1 MEILDWAEGNAEK
14 LVQKY
19 LDVEPNEVF
28 SQNELK
34 NKGDYYIGTESSG
47 DGQTMFIDV
56 CFGDE
61 FEKHDNN
68 LEKNY
73 EYFTR
78 YAEDISDNMNYDVT
92 VMTNSD
98 DQTIMF
104 QFTDWFPEES
114 EEPKEDYASGGKVKE
129 KVFIEYLNKDKGYKM
144 DRKYFNSYQEAER
157 WARDNF
163 DKFDT
168 DYIRYEYADGGKV
181 KEWKG
186 NLYVKQT
193 SVDYFGDHEGT
204 SKSPIKR
211 WFRVNRNPMTQ
222 ERLEEMAKPYIEK
235 FGKQNVKTKNFERMA
250 DGGEVD
256 YWGDIDVEARKIY
269 KPIGIYSDAEKEVGA
284 FKEGFIWGKGQE
296 KYDRDLAENEGI
308 KKYKPVGFRNV
319 DRKQAVAFWEGARFA
334 DSEKGK
340 KMAEGGELQDEDSLD
355 YNSISD
361 LQSER
366 NRLVRW
372 SNQYGSK
379 GADYKIKKLEER
391 IEYLKSKDSK
401 MADGG
406 ELEDDTFVMLFKGY
420 GFVEKR
426 GSYGTKTFYN
436 KEHNAYIYYD
446 PKYRSISGYVGG
458 GEGNDEVIPYSVE
471 GVLDFFIEHDI
482 SESEPTPLAKGGLLV
497 QVGDKIKTK
506 SGIQGVVYEST
517 GQIFKLMDSLGVK
530 SNTMHFAKDFKK
542 GDIKSFG
549 KGGSFDFE
557 QYAKGGKVK
566 NPAPDY
572 PDFVSMQYEKGG
584 EFKPYGKTKGK
595 YKIEYTEDGEKQSE
609 FWESKEMVEDRG
621 KRLLKLGHTNIKIT
635 ELKQMAK
642 GGSVQSKYVIT
653 YDDGDDIS
661 RVWVYARNEEDA
673 QEQAFE
679 EYSDIKEIIS
689 VEKMMS
695 DGGMMAKGGENNA
708 DRERMYN
715 FLKDDLVILQKSIE
729 ENNQEEIDKFFSY
742 WNHHLNSLEPKMGSK
757 RMYNFL
763 KDDLVGL
770 EAATKELP
778 SSKEETDRFFSYW
791 NTHLKSLSDEDLMN
805 MMQYGGMMAKG
816 GEVTFDDKVKAISK
830 KLEGKPVP
838 VPYRKEYGSRYDK
851 EDAQEAARRIVG
863 NMRKLY
869 GE

>member
-47 DGQTMFIDV
+47 DGQTMFINV

-168 DYIRYEYADGGKV
+168 DYIRYEYGQGGKL
-181 KEWKG
+181 KEEDYVWNALGKKLIVNKVTDDEYYLTSFGQSSSSPFSKKKVDGYIKSGEWTLKPKYAKG
-186 NLYVKQT
+186 
-193 SVDYFGDHEGT
+193 
-204 SKSPIKR
+204 
-211 WFRVNRNPMTQ
+211 
-222 ERLEEMAKPYIEK
+222 
-235 FGKQNVKTKNFERMA
+235 GK
-250 DGGEVD
+250 VD

-471 GVLDFFIEHDI
+471 GVLDFFIENDI

-542 GDIKSFG
+542 GD
-549 KGGSFDFE
+549 FE

-584 EFKPYGKTKGK
+584 YMAKLVPKMADGGET
-595 YKIEYTEDGEKQSE
+595 YKNYEI
-609 FWESKEMVEDRG
+609 VVI
-621 KRLLKLGHTNIKIT
+621 NKIT
-635 ELKQMAK
+635 DRNAPINKDRFLVSARNINEAKNIARELWLGMGFENGYRTAEARDEIEILYVLTDEEYRKKYMNKYAK

-661 RVWVYARNEEDA
+661 RVWVYANNEEDA

-695 DGGMMAKGGENNA
+695 DGGMMAKGGELATYKIVEKYKYALGKPKWEDEKFQTGGREFLTFKQAQDIKKKLQGMTSSFEYKVVKVEYA
-708 DRERMYN
+708 D
-715 FLKDDLVILQKSIE
+715 
-729 ENNQEEIDKFFSY
+729 
-742 WNHHLNSLEPKMGSK
+742 
-757 RMYNFL
+757 
-763 KDDLVGL
+763 
-770 EAATKELP
+770 
-778 SSKEETDRFFSYW
+778 
-791 NTHLKSLSDEDLMN
+791 
-805 MMQYGGMMAKG
+805 GGMMAKG
-816 GEVTFDDKVKAISK
+816 GEVTFDDKVQAISK
-830 KLEGKPVP
+830 KLVGKPVP
-838 VPYRKEYGSRYDK
+838 APYRKEYGSRYDK

>member
-250 DGGEVD
+250 DGGEID

>member
-47 DGQTMFIDV
+47 DGQTMFINV

-129 KVFIEYLNKDKGYKM
+129 KVFIEYLNKSKGYKM

-168 DYIRYEYADGGKV
+168 DYIRYEYGQGGKL
-181 KEWKG
+181 KEEDYVWNALGKKLIVNKVTDDEYYLTSFGQSSSSPFSKKKVDGYIKSGEWSLKPKYAKG
-186 NLYVKQT
+186 
-193 SVDYFGDHEGT
+193 
-204 SKSPIKR
+204 
-211 WFRVNRNPMTQ
+211 
-222 ERLEEMAKPYIEK
+222 
-235 FGKQNVKTKNFERMA
+235 GK
-250 DGGEVD
+250 VD

-482 SESEPTPLAKGGLLV
+482 TESESTPF
-497 QVGDKIKTK
+497 
-506 SGIQGVVYEST
+506 S
-517 GQIFKLMDSLGVK
+517 
-530 SNTMHFAKDFKK
+530 
-542 GDIKSFG
+542 
-549 KGGSFDFE
+549 
-557 QYAKGGKVK
+557 KGGKVMADGGGVGRIVMIPTYVVKEINDSVKMGYDTLMEGLIGRKRKGVMLVNKDFEVRGTYDIGLKDSIQNIIDKVKLGTFEVDAIDVPKMAKGGEVK
-566 NPAPDY
+566 NPVPDY

-584 EFKPYGKTKGK
+584 Y
-595 YKIEYTEDGEKQSE
+595 
-609 FWESKEMVEDRG
+609 MA
-621 KRLLKLGHTNIKIT
+621 KLVPK
-635 ELKQMAK
+635 MDK

-695 DGGMMAKGGENNA
+695 DGGMMAKGGELATYKIVEKYKYALGKPKWEDEKFQTGGREFLTFKQAQDIKKKLQGMTSSFEYKVVKVEYA
-708 DRERMYN
+708 D
-715 FLKDDLVILQKSIE
+715 
-729 ENNQEEIDKFFSY
+729 
-742 WNHHLNSLEPKMGSK
+742 
-757 RMYNFL
+757 
-763 KDDLVGL
+763 
-770 EAATKELP
+770 
-778 SSKEETDRFFSYW
+778 
-791 NTHLKSLSDEDLMN
+791 
-805 MMQYGGMMAKG
+805 GGMMAKG
-816 GEVTFDDKVKAISK
+816 GEVTFDDKVQAISK
-830 KLEGKPVP
+830 KLVGKPVP
-838 VPYRKEYGSRYDK
+838 APYRKEYGSRYDK

>member
-250 DGGEVD
+250 DGGEID

-584 EFKPYGKTKGK
+584 Y
-595 YKIEYTEDGEKQSE
+595 
-609 FWESKEMVEDRG
+609 
-621 KRLLKLGHTNIKIT
+621 
-635 ELKQMAK
+635 MAK
-642 GGSVQSKYVIT
+642 LVPK
-653 YDDGDDIS
+653 
-661 RVWVYARNEEDA
+661 
-673 QEQAFE
+673 
-679 EYSDIKEIIS
+679 
-689 VEKMMS
+689 
-695 DGGMMAKGGENNA
+695 MAKGGETNA
-708 DRERMYN
+708 NRERMYN

-770 EAATKELP
+770 EVATKELP

-805 MMQYGGMMAKG
+805 IMQYGGMMANGGKVGMLEWSDGEAGEFKPYGKTKGKYKIEYTEDGEKQSEFWESKEMVEDRGKRLLKLGHTNIKITELKQMAKG
-816 GEVTFDDKVKAISK
+816 GEVTFDDKVQAISK
-830 KLEGKPVP
+830 KLVGKPVP
-838 VPYRKEYGSRYDK
+838 APYRKEYGSRYDK
-851 EDAQEAARRIVG
+851 EDAQIAARRIVG